1 MSISSI
7 NNYWTKGVTV
17 PGESGK
23 DSSKNTLDMN
33 DFFSLLV
40 AQMSNQDMYNT
51 MDDTQFMAQMA
62 QFSMVQALSDL
73 SSLTMTNY
81 SVNLIGKEVALASYN
96 DDGTVGTL
104 NGIVEGVTLY
114 NGNAQIVVE
123 GKNYNISSIMAVREP
138 NIIIP
143 DPQVKDNDKE
153 TDPVETSKPADE
165 TEDEIGGIPETE
177 ETSSTENGADSGS
190 DSSLTDTAEG
200 GSDV

>member
-17 PGESGK
+17 AGESGK

-51 MDDTQFMAQMA
+51 MDDTQFIAQMA

-73 SSLTMTNY
+73 STLTTTNY
-81 SVNLIGKEVALASYN
+81 SVSLIGKEVALASYA
-96 DDGTVGTL
+96 DDGSVSTI

-114 NGNAQIVVE
+114 NGSAQIVVD
-123 GKNYNISSIMAVREP
+123 GTNYSLSSIMAVREP
-138 NIIIP
+138 TIIIP
-143 DPQVKDNDKE
+143 DPEVKDDTKDKDDTTDTKE
-153 TDPVETSKPADE
+153 TSGTGTSDDGDTSGTGVSG
-165 TEDEIGGIPETE
+165 TEDT
-177 ETSSTENGADSGS
+177 SGS
-190 DSSLTDTAEG
+190 DSSSGSTEG
-200 GSDV
+200 DGDV